1 MKKFLN
7 RNSFKRPLVFGHLF
21 STLPKAT
28 VNSKSNN
35 AETPVQVYSQK
46 IASQQLLHDK
56 FQELIV
62 TDLDNLYKEIKPY
75 VPPSP
80 PGFFKKFLGL
90 TSNVESPQGLYIWGT
105 VGTGKTML
113 MDLFYD
119 CCSVDNKKRVHFNS
133 FMLDVH
139 DRIHKEKK
147 NIKKIHAPDQA
158 RYFEPDGTYTIKLR
172 PYDPIAPVAQSIAQ
186 ESWLI
191 CFDEFQVINLDSGVD
206 YRTKK
211 STGEDTY
218 FVKSEC
224 DADAEVQRIFKILAS
239 KENDIIRPRTLTYH
253 NRSVTYERTCG
264 QIIDCAFSELCERP
278 LGASDYLQMSR
289 FFHTVIIRDI
299 PILNQLSKSAAK
311 RFITLI
317 DTLYDNKVRLICTSD
332 VPHTEIFREM
342 SSNKTIVPK
351 EDLVL
356 MDDLGLKEKQ
366 EGTKN
371 INIFT
376 GEEEIFASERTVSRL
391 GEMMTQEY
399 WALYDSRQR

>member
-28 VNSKSNN
+28 GVSTSNN

-62 TDLDNLYKEIKPY
+62 TDLDNLYKEIKTY

-191 CFDEFQVINLDSGVD
+191 CFDEFQVTDIGDAMILKRLFTELFNSGLVMVATSNRPPDDLYKNGLQRSNFLPFIPILKSHCKVINLDSGVD

-211 STGEDTY
+211 STGENTY
-218 FVKSEC
+218 FLKSEC
-224 DADAEVQRIFKILAS
+224 DADAEVQRIFKVGG
-239 KENDIIRPRTLTYH
+239 
-253 NRSVTYERTCG
+253 RSLFCFS
-264 QIIDCAFSELCERP
+264 AF
-278 LGASDYLQMSR
+278 Y
-289 FFHTVIIRDI
+289 
-299 PILNQLSKSAAK
+299 N
-311 RFITLI
+311 
-317 DTLYDNKVRLICTSD
+317 
-332 VPHTEIFREM
+332 
-342 SSNKTIVPK
+342 
-351 EDLVL
+351 
-356 MDDLGLKEKQ
+356 
-366 EGTKN
+366 
-371 INIFT
+371 
-376 GEEEIFASERTVSRL
+376 
-391 GEMMTQEY
+391 
-399 WALYDSRQR
+399 

>member
-62 TDLDNLYKEIKPY
+62 TDLDNLYKEIKTY

-191 CFDEFQVINLDSGVD
+191 CFDEFQVTDIGDAMILKRLFTELFNSGLVMIATSNRPPDDLLVLQVCPIAIVINLDSGVD

-224 DADAEVQRIFKILAS
+224 DADAEVQRIFKVGG
-239 KENDIIRPRTLTYH
+239 
-253 NRSVTYERTCG
+253 RSLFCFS
-264 QIIDCAFSELCERP
+264 AF
-278 LGASDYLQMSR
+278 Y
-289 FFHTVIIRDI
+289 
-299 PILNQLSKSAAK
+299 N
-311 RFITLI
+311 
-317 DTLYDNKVRLICTSD
+317 
-332 VPHTEIFREM
+332 
-342 SSNKTIVPK
+342 
-351 EDLVL
+351 
-356 MDDLGLKEKQ
+356 
-366 EGTKN
+366 
-371 INIFT
+371 
-376 GEEEIFASERTVSRL
+376 
-391 GEMMTQEY
+391 
-399 WALYDSRQR
+399 